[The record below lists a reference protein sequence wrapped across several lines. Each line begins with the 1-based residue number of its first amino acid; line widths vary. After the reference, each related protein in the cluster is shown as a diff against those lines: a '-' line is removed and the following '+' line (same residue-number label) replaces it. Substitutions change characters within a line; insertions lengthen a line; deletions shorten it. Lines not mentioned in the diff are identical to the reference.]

1 VSLDHTGAFQPQAAY
16 TGADQFNGV
25 SAATL
30 CGWFRHP
37 TGSIG
42 GSDDY
47 MALMRDLS
55 TNAGLSLH
63 IDSATSKF
71 QSTIS
76 ATGGNIQIIDD
87 LTLAQRGGTA
97 WHFYAVVWD
106 TTNSYIYIDG
116 DVFTGTTTGTLD
128 TSDNSLDIC
137 HFPGLGSGFDFDGH
151 SSNVMSFQRALSV
164 AELSALR
171 WNPEAWETD
180 ASNITHLRGYDDKID
195 YGGHANAVTFSGTIA
210 SSQSDLPP
218 TLIDGATNVH
228 DFDGTNDGLVI
239 DLSGDALS
247 ARTTY
252 TYLIYHKSDAGDQDD
267 HIIGTDNGA
276 GTFGSLIQVLNSS
289 GTPYNPS
296 GIVRRVD
303 LTNVTLNGV
312 GLANATGW
320 HHVALS
326 IDLGPADGCK
336 LFVDGVEEDTATLGA
351 TGGLLSDDFIHI
363 GNAGVPVTNAF
374 DGKAAWAAGVKAAL
388 TLEEVRLYKNQ
399 PDLLLER
406 TDLHFFVALDH
417 RGYRDLGP
425 NAFSVDIDTTRPT
438 PTTGGPPVEF
448 SSGGDMPFTLTDILV
463 PHAGDAVSDI
473 SIDTTAGGSNPNRRA
488 DGVTDISISTTA
500 GGSNPNRRANGN
512 QGGIFIL
519 QTAGGSNSAHH
530 GAGVSS
536 IEIVTAGTGKN
547 ATIHGDG
554 ATLLSIST
562 AGAGLSGGI
571 SGLNNPLPLPTV
583 TGVISTSTPGSLEA
597 NLPKLQ
603 VDGFLEVSLAL
614 HGSPSLPVL
623 QITGGIESDQFVTLP
638 VLSVNGVMF
647 NGAAINGAPIIP
659 VISIDGTL
667 VNGGPAIGVGTFG
680 ALQVVGT
687 VVSGMVATGSPV
699 LPKLKTTGVLVP
711 ENLISGNLTLPFLII
726 DPKMDPLAAGSAG
739 GGSVILPLLR
749 VLGQITNASSLT
761 QTVWAMNTE
770 SFETSNYLNFNF
782 TSLVS
787 YADQPYGVTASGIFL
802 LEGADDDGVQ
812 IDAEFLTGIED
823 FTDED
828 LKEMAQLYLEY
839 EGGNVVLRVFPD
851 GQVRVREYPV
861 ERQSNAT
868 GVKHARF
875 KGARGLRSRSWQLGM
890 KNLGG
895 SDFTIDK
902 LGLLLRKLSRKTR
915 KN

>member
-1 VSLDHTGAFQPQAAY
+1 VSLNHTGAFQPQAAY

-37 TGSIG
+37 TGTVG

-47 MALMRDLS
+47 MAVMRDLS

-63 IDSATSKF
+63 IDTATSKF
-71 QSTIS
+71 EATIS
-76 ATGGNIQIIDD
+76 ATGGNINIIDT

-106 TTNSYIYIDG
+106 ATNSYIYVDG
-116 DVFTGTTTGTLD
+116 DVVTGTTTGTLD
-128 TSDNSLDIC
+128 TSDNALDIC

-151 SSNVMSFQRALSV
+151 SSNVMTFQRALSV

-171 WNPEAWETD
+171 WNPEGWETD

-228 DFDGTNDGLVI
+228 DFNGSADGLVI
-239 DLSGDALS
+239 DASGDAI
-247 ARTTY
+247 AGRTTY
-252 TYLIYHKSDAGDQDD
+252 TMLLWHNDDIGTTDD
-267 HIIGTDNGA
+267 HIMGTESGGSFGA
-276 GTFGSLIQVLNSS
+276 ILGVENTT
-289 GTPYNPS
+289 GTPYAPRWFARDTTTFDS
-296 GIVRRVD
+296 VD
-303 LTNVTLNGV
+303 LSASGLSGASDTWHYLAGV
-312 GLANATGW
+312 AN
-320 HHVALS
+320 
-326 IDLGPADGCK
+326 LGPANGCK
-336 LFVDGVEEDTATLGA
+336 LFVDGVQQGQATLA
-351 TGGLLSDDFIHI
+351 LTGGLGPSDNMIHI
-363 GNAGVPVTNAF
+363 GTAGVANRHN
-374 DGKAAWAAGVKAAL
+374 GQIAWTAGVKAAL
-388 TLEEVRLYKNQ
+388 TIEEIQLYQIQ
-399 PDLLLER
+399 PELLLSR
-406 TDLHFFVALDH
+406 SDLHFFVALDH

-425 NAFSVDIDTTRPT
+425 NAFPVDIDTTRPT
-438 PTTGGPPVEF
+438 PTVGGPPVEF
-448 SSGGDMPFTLTDILV
+448 ESGGDMPFILTDIV
-463 PHAGDAVSDI
+463 MPHAGDVVSDI

-519 QTAGGSNSAHH
+519 QTAEGSNSARH
-530 GAGVSS
+530 GFGVSS
-536 IEIVTAGTGKN
+536 LEIVTAATGKN

-562 AGAGLSGGI
+562 AGAGLTGGI
-571 SGLNNPLPLPTV
+571 AGLNNPLPLPTV
-583 TGVISTSTPGSLEA
+583 TGVVSTSTPGSLEA
-597 NLPKLQ
+597 SLPKLQ
-603 VDGFLEVSLAL
+603 VNGFLEVSLAL
-614 HGSPSLPVL
+614 HGSPPLPVL

-638 VLSVNGVMF
+638 ELSINGVMF
-647 NGAAINGAPIIP
+647 NGAAINGAPKLP

-667 VNGGPAIGVGTFG
+667 VNGGPALGVGTFG

-687 VVSGMVATGSPV
+687 VVSGVVATGSPV
-699 LPKLKTTGVLVP
+699 MLKLRTTGVLVP
-711 ENLISGNLTLPFLII
+711 ENLISGNLTLPSLII

-770 SFETSNYLNFNF
+770 TFETSNYLNFNF
-782 TSLVS
+782 ASLVS
-787 YADQPYGVTASGIFL
+787 FADKPYGVTASGIFL
-802 LEGADDDGVQ
+802 LEGSDDDGVQ

-839 EGGNVVLRVFPD
+839 EGGNVVLRLFPD

-861 ERQSNAT
+861 ERQSNST